1 MLAVLTTDAPRG
13 GYFCAVPPAPALRPA
28 TAADVPALAA
38 LVNRAYRGEA
48 SRQGWTTEADLLD
61 GPRIDEA
68 ALRELLAAP
77 CGGFVL
83 ACGADAALV
92 GCVYL
97 QPQPPTGRLYL
108 GTLAVAPE
116 AQAHGIG
123 RHLLAEA
130 ERQAQQRSCSHVK
143 ITVLTARPELVA
155 WYERRGYARTGATE
169 PFPADTRL
177 GRPRQA
183 LELLVLEKGV

>member
-1 MLAVLTTDAPRG
+1 MGRAAC
-13 GYFCAVPPAPALRPA
+13 YFCAVLLLLTLRPA
-28 TAADVPALAA
+28 TAADVPALVA

-48 SRQGWTTEADLLD
+48 ARQGWTTEAHLLD

-68 ALRELLAAP
+68 ALHEMLAAP
-77 CGGFVL
+77 NAVILQAFSEAGG
-83 ACGADAALV
+83 LV

-97 QPQPPTGRLYL
+97 QPQAGRLYL
-108 GTLAVAPE
+108 GTLAVPPE

-130 ERQAQQRSCSHVK
+130 ERQARQRSCSHVK
-143 ITVLTARPELVA
+143 ITVLGARPELVA
-155 WYERRGYARTGATE
+155 WYERRGYALTGATE
-169 PFPADTRL
+169 PFTADTRF
-177 GRPRQA
+177 GRPRQP